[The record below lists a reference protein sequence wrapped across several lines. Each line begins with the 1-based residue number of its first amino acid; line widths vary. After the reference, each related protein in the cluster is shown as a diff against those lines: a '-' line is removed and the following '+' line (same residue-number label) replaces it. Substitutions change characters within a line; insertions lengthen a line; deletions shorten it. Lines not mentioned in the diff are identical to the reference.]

1 MRLLMLWYYIISS
14 ILLILFPLILLVDKQ
29 TEYTEIGLGA
39 LFFTLPFHL
48 HQIYYAHKDYAKHK
62 LQKKIR
68 EQKYLQKK
76 LKDLSTEIKEK

>member
-48 HQIYYAHKDYAKHK
+48 HQIYYAYKDYSQHK
-62 LQKKIR
+62 LEKKVR
-68 EQKYLQKK
+68 EQEYLQKK
-76 LKDLSTEIKEK
+76 LKESNKEG